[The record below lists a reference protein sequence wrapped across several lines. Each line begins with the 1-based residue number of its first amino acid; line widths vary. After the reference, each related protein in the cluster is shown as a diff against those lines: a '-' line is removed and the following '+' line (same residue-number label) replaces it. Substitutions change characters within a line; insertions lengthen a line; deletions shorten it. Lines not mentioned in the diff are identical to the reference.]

1 MAQASRLLVL
11 FGCTG
16 LALAAPPAET
26 ARLAAEVR
34 PLGWVAYSARS
45 PKGDWEIYAMRPDGT
60 DVRNLTNSPDT
71 EDFYPLFSRDGRQLL
86 FRAMPRGQTVSGND
100 YGRQGRLM
108 LARANAPSSRRARAS
123 SWMPSRAT
131 SSPTRMW
138 SKMLKTSR

>member
-1 MAQASRLLVL
+1 MVGGNVPAARAEANRFRRAAFFKDLPAPTVPGQDSRPMAQASRLLVL

-60 DVRNLTNSPDT
+60 DVRNLTNSPT
-71 EDFYPLFSRDGRQLL
+71 RRISTRSFP
-86 FRAMPRGQTVSGND
+86 AMVANCSS
-100 YGRQGRLM
+100 
-108 LARANAPSSRRARAS
+108 ARCPAAR
-123 SWMPSRAT
+123 P
-131 SSPTRMW
+131 
-138 SKMLKTSR
+138 